1 LDLVEKKK
9 EEKKTSKENKQRYK
23 ETEGESILNRAAEQ
37 EPPYNILHDTTIR
50 VSTTIVEYM

>member
-1 LDLVEKKK
+1 MEKKK